1 MLTVVWLPR
10 NKKSFQKKYK
20 KKKLS
25 LSRLSLCVWGYEIE
39 KENLKKTVLV
49 YYNNNNNISI

>member
-1 MLTVVWLPR
+1 VYVVAP
-10 NKKSFQKKYK
+10 KEQKKFSKNK

-49 YYNNNNNISI
+49 YYNNNNISI